1 MNFPQV
7 FDTWDSGSHG
17 WVASLSRSLVL
28 GSSSP
33 RIGLLVA
40 FWATFQAKGAAT
52 KLGPGLLR
60 RGAVLRQNPR
70 ASRSG
75 LRARSVSIAPSV
87 HLFCGFS
94 LPPTRR
100 RREVRVALGFAS
112 SSVGVEERGICGL
125 VLVRVGQWRGEYVY
139 SSPTWPVLSTALP
152 SAPTSLST
160 WGLLEAATS

>member
-40 FWATFQAKGAAT
+40 FWATFQARGAAT

-75 LRARSVSIAPSV
+75 LRARSVSIAS
-87 HLFCGFS
+87 FIWFI
-94 LPPTRR
+94 
-100 RREVRVALGFAS
+100 
-112 SSVGVEERGICGL
+112 SSVVFECAHQFSGVWALRPGGAVGVAAEGEIARCERA
-125 VLVRVGQWRGEYVY
+125 VFV
-139 SSPTWPVLSTALP
+139 
-152 SAPTSLST
+152 
-160 WGLLEAATS
+160 

>member
-17 WVASLSRSLVL
+17 LVASLSRSLVL

-40 FWATFQAKGAAT
+40 FWATFQARA
-52 KLGPGLLR
+52 LR
-60 RGAVLRQNPR
+60 RNWAR
-70 ASRSG
+70 ACF
-75 LRARSVSIAPSV
+75 V
-87 HLFCGFS
+87 
-94 LPPTRR
+94 
-100 RREVRVALGFAS
+100 VALSCVRIREHRDLVCARDRFQS
-112 SSVGVEERGICGL
+112 RHQFISSVVFPSHPPGDFAGAFRFGFRFFGGEERGICGL

-152 SAPTSLST
+152 SAPTSLPT